1 MNESEKPNCNKS
13 NNMSNNLSLISC
25 RVKMLTDIALILE
38 GRYNDSDDNIDDLC
52 KDLFTNLSSVKDTV
66 ESIRNYLKEQMDQTN
81 SLAVYS
87 SDYCLIY
94 LKLML
99 FIFIVV
105 CSSRSM

>member
-1 MNESEKPNCNKS
+1 
-13 NNMSNNLSLISC
+13 
-25 RVKMLTDIALILE
+25 MLTDIALILE

-99 FIFIVV
+99 FILIVV